1 MAINTK
7 KYIESY
13 LKIRTKAAEIKPLV
27 LNAPQERLY
36 NTIAAQHKASKPVR
50 VIILKARQMGF
61 STLTEAVIFKTTA
74 TAANRTSAI
83 VAHEDKATS
92 NLFEMSK
99 RYYNYLPKPLQPQLK
114 ASNAYELCFDTRDGK
129 GLNSRIKCF
138 TAGNQNI
145 GRSDTIH
152 SLHISELAFWTG
164 DKEKTLIGLLQS
176 VPDMPETMVIIESTA
191 NGYEYYK
198 ELWDRAVAGESDY
211 IPLFVAWWEL
221 KEYRREYDGLELT
234 EEEQKIKA
242 RYKLDNEQISWRR
255 WKIANELGGNVE
267 LFKQEYPACPEEA
280 FISTGNCYFG
290 NDGKEK
296 IIDRLQQVKEIE
308 HKQGYYDYDYDGLK
322 ITNIRWVDDKQGYIK
337 IYKEPKQGGPYVIG
351 GDTAGEGS
359 DNFIGQVL
367 DNSTGEQVAVYAKCT
382 GEELYARQMYC
393 LGQYYNSALIGIE
406 VNFST
411 YAVKELNRL
420 GYGNLYLRAKED
432 EIKQGLEMKYGFKT
446 TTSTRPAALAELA
459 KVVREEPE
467 TINDTDTL
475 REMLTFIKDD
485 RGKPVAEQ
493 GKHDDRVMAL
503 AIAHYIRPQQRYT
516 VKQPKLE
523 EHSVI
528 FDNFDIV
535 RQKKGNGGF
544 VNW

>member
-27 LNAPQERLY
+27 LNEPQQRLY
-36 NTIAAQHKASKPVR
+36 DTIASQHKASKPVR

-221 KEYRREYDGLELT
+221 KEYRREYDGFELT

-296 IIDRLQQVKEIE
+296 IIDRLQQVRDSTYKT
-308 HKQGYYDYDYDGLK
+308 GYYDYDYDGLK

-337 IYKEPKQGGPYVIG
+337 IYKEPKQGVPYVIG

-393 LGQYYNSALIGIE
+393 LGWHYNSALIGIE

-420 GYGNLYLRAKED
+420 GYSNLYLRAKED

-485 RGKPVAEQ
+485 KGKPVAEQ

-523 EHSVI
+523 EYSVI